1 MSMTTTRLEKNEKII
16 ALVFNEKTLVSLVL
30 LTVT

>member
-1 MSMTTTRLEKNEKII
+1 MTITRLEKNEKMIPLI
-16 ALVFNEKTLVSLVL
+16 FDEKTLVSLVP